1 VGEPKQPREAW
12 AEVGRQFEE
21 LGRALGEHF
30 SRPDSASW
38 KAADTPEPGPAGTS
52 GASGSSGD
60 RDDRRAVMD
69 ALRRVGDA
77 AQQFGDQAGEAVRD
91 PQLRETARNATRGLA
106 DALETTFGQLA
117 AQLRRTGEPR
127 VDERPDPQ
135 AWSRAADPDTP
146 RAIVDPT
153 PPTTAPAAAG
163 SAGAAGPASGDSGI
177 ADAGAPTSGAVEDPE
192 ATPGPDPDPSPGDQP
207 DPYQAP
213 TRPPSD
219 S

>member
-1 VGEPKQPREAW
+1 MSEPKQPREAW

-30 SRPDSASW
+30 SRPDAATW
-38 KAADTPEPGPAGTS
+38 KSEEQPAAGE
-52 GASGSSGD
+52 

-69 ALRRVGDA
+69 ALRKVGDA

-91 PQLRETARNATRGLA
+91 PELRETAKSATRGLA
-106 DALETTFGQLA
+106 DALETTFGQIA
-117 AQLRRTGEPR
+117 AQLRRGAGESRADAPA
-127 VDERPDPQ
+127 DPD

-146 RAIVDPT
+146 RAIVDPV
-153 PPTTAPAAAG
+153 PAEPAAG
-163 SAGAAGPASGDSGI
+163 SAEPAGPAAGAAEASGESGI
-177 ADAGAPTSGAVEDPE
+177 PDAAAPTSGAVLDPE
-192 ATPGPDPDPSPGDQP
+192 ATPGPDPDPAPGDSP
-207 DPYQAP
+207 DPNQAP